1 MNGHSNKGARNP
13 MAEMYPNDT
22 YSQDLYQPAPKKGM
36 AGWLIAL
43 IVLVVVICL
52 CCICV
57 VAALVLLGPAVGNTF
72 STIIETIEATT
83 PMP

>member
-1 MNGHSNKGARNP
+1 
-13 MAEMYPNDT
+13 MAEAYPEDI
-22 YSQDLYQPAPKKGM
+22 YPQDQYQPAPKKGM

-43 IVLVVVICL
+43 IVLVVFMCL

-57 VAALVLLGPAVGNTF
+57 LAALVLLGPAVGNTF
-72 STIIETIEATT
+72 STIIETVEAST